1 MGLFKKKKT
10 VVDLDETFKQKYKTL
25 NGVMQ
30 NAQEELDYTI
40 KASSYQLVI
49 EKYNEL
55 LELIDQGA
63 NFDRAHF
70 ETLKASVE
78 KELEMIQSL

>member
-1 MGLFKKKKT
+1 MAVIDT
-10 VVDLDETFKQKYKTL
+10 W
-25 NGVMQ
+25 
-30 NAQEELDYTI
+30 NANNFPLRARFIEKE
-40 KASSYQLVI
+40 LVI

>member
-1 MGLFKKKKT
+1 
-10 VVDLDETFKQKYKTL
+10 
-25 NGVMQ
+25 MQ

-63 NFDRAHF
+63 NFDRVHF

>member
-10 VVDLDETFKQKYKTL
+10 VVDLDEIFKQKYKTL

-49 EKYNEL
+49 EK
-55 LELIDQGA
+55 I
-63 NFDRAHF
+63 
-70 ETLKASVE
+70 
-78 KELEMIQSL
+78 